1 MIKRALN
8 FRKSTTMK
16 DLLREKRKF
25 QNQFR
30 KGKVK
35 KIMEYYFDKNNYS
48 INEVEK
54 YWKFL
59 KFYDLG
65 EIFLTKA
72 LRRKI
77 KEGGKLNRIE
87 KMKINFANQHLVP
100 FILKKKIDKEINELI
115 KRQEKDKKIR
125 EMINTYIAAKLID
138 INYEEHFINP
148 IVGLVAFYL
157 FYSDGISKEEID
169 KLHDFFKSN
178 IVDIEKI
185 LKD

>member
-1 MIKRALN
+1 MIKKVLELKKKN
-8 FRKSTTMK
+8 VKE
-16 DLLREKRKF
+16 LLKEKRKF
-25 QNQFR
+25 RNKFR

-35 KIMEYYFDKNNYS
+35 RIMEYYFEKNNYS

-77 KEGGKLNRIE
+77 KEGGKLNHLE
-87 KMKINFANQHLVP
+87 KVKISIANQHLVP
-100 FILKKKIDKEINELI
+100 FILKKKIDKEILVLI
-115 KRQEKDKKIR
+115 KRQEKDKKNR
-125 EMINTYIAAKLID
+125 EIINTYIVAKIMD
-138 INYEEHFINP
+138 INYEEEFDNP
-148 IVGLVAFYL
+148 IIGLLTFYL
-157 FYSDGISKEEID
+157 LYSDGISKKEID
-169 KLHDFFKSN
+169 KLHSFFKNN

>member
-1 MIKRALN
+1 MLELKKKN
-8 FRKSTTMK
+8 VKE
-16 DLLREKRKF
+16 LLKEKRKF
-25 QNQFR
+25 RNKFR

-35 KIMEYYFDKNNYS
+35 RIMEYYFEKNNYS

-77 KEGGKLNRIE
+77 KEGEKLNRIE
-87 KMKINFANQHLVP
+87 KMKINVANQYLGP
-100 FILKKKIDKEINELI
+100 FILRKKVDKEILILI

-125 EMINTYIAAKLID
+125 EIINTHIVAKLID
-138 INYEEHFINP
+138 INYEEEFDNP
-148 IVGLVAFYL
+148 IIGLLTFYL
-157 FYSDGISKEEID
+157 LYADRIGID
-169 KLHDFFKSN
+169 KAEIEEVHNFFKSN
-178 IVDIEKI
+178 ISIIKKI
-185 LKD
+185 LRD

>member
-1 MIKRALN
+1 MIKKALN

-16 DLLREKRKF
+16 DLLKEKRKF

-30 KGKVK
+30 KGRVK
-35 KIMEYYFDKNNYS
+35 RIMEYYFEKNNYS
-48 INEVEK
+48 INEIEK

-59 KFYDLG
+59 RLYNIG
-65 EIFLTKA
+65 EIFLTKS

-77 KEGGKLNRIE
+77 KEGGKIGYIE
-87 KMKINFANQHLVP
+87 RLKINVANQHLVP
-100 FILKKKIDKEINELI
+100 FILKKKIDKEIIILI
-115 KRQEKDKKIR
+115 KNQQKDKEIR
-125 EMINTYIAAKLID
+125 RMINTYIAAKLID
-138 INYEEHFINP
+138 INYEECFVNP
-148 IVGLVAFYL
+148 IVGLAAFYL
-157 FYSDGISKEEID
+157 FHSDGIDKAEIN

>member
-1 MIKRALN
+1 MIEKLLEL
-8 FRKSTTMK
+8 RKSNVK
-16 DLLREKRKF
+16 QILKEKRKF
-25 QNQFR
+25 KNNFR

-35 KIMEYYFDKNNYS
+35 KIMKYYFEKNNYS
-48 INEVEK
+48 INEIEK
-54 YWKFL
+54 YLKFL
-59 KFYDLG
+59 KLYNLG
-65 EIFLTKA
+65 EIFLPKY

-77 KEGGKLNRIE
+77 KEGGKINYIE
-87 KMKINFANQHLVP
+87 KLKLNVANQYLVP

-125 EMINTYIAAKLID
+125 EIVNVYIAAKLID

-157 FYSDGISKEEID
+157 FHSNGISEKEID
-169 KLHDFFKSN
+169 KLHSFFKNN

>member
-1 MIKRALN
+1 MIKKVLELKKKN
-8 FRKSTTMK
+8 IKE
-16 DLLREKRKF
+16 LLKEKRKF
-25 QNQFR
+25 LNKYR

-48 INEVEK
+48 ISEVEK

-77 KEGGKLNRIE
+77 KEGGKLNHIE

-100 FILKKKIDKEINELI
+100 VILKKKIDKEINELI

-125 EMINTYIAAKLID
+125 EIVNVYIAAKLID

-157 FYSDGISKEEID
+157 FHSNGISKKEID
-169 KLHDFFKSN
+169 KLHSFFKNN

>member
-1 MIKRALN
+1 MIKKVLELKKKN
-8 FRKSTTMK
+8 VKE
-16 DLLREKRKF
+16 LLKEKRKF
-25 QNQFR
+25 LNKYR

-35 KIMEYYFDKNNYS
+35 KIMKYYFEKNNYS

-87 KMKINFANQHLVP
+87 KLKLNVANQFLVP
-100 FILKKKIDKEINELI
+100 FILRKKVEKKIILLI
-115 KRQEKDKKIR
+115 KNQQKDKKIR
-125 EMINTYIAAKLID
+125 EIVNTYIAAKLID
-138 INYEEHFINP
+138 INYEECFVNP
-148 IVGLVAFYL
+148 IVGLAAFYL
-157 FYSDGISKEEID
+157 FHSDGISKEEIEEI
-169 KLHDFFKSN
+169 HSFFKYNLS
-178 IVDIEKI
+178 IIEKI